1 MTGKSLK
8 HLRLFYDHSSQSSIF
23 AKKKKYRTDVGN
35 DKRPIVNYI
44 DKFKNQPG
52 IKVIKSRKNK
62 LLVLIMSLMKKFL
75 TKLGNYRENDT
86 AKWYFNKNSETNLR
100 DIPWYFYENVRFC
113 IENTSFP
120 SDLKVVNVTPTF
132 KKKSKTSNGVC

>member
-1 MTGKSLK
+1 MTGESLK

-23 AKKKKYRTDVGN
+23 AKKKYRTDVGN
-35 DKRPIVNYI
+35 DKGPIVNYI
-44 DKFKNQPG
+44 DKFKNQPS

-86 AKWYFNKNSETNLR
+86 AK
-100 DIPWYFYENVRFC
+100 
-113 IENTSFP
+113 
-120 SDLKVVNVTPTF
+120 
-132 KKKSKTSNGVC
+132 

>member
-1 MTGKSLK
+1 MTIVPSLQF
-8 HLRLFYDHSSQSSIF
+8 LP
-23 AKKKKYRTDVGN
+23 KKKYRADVGN

-44 DKFKNQPG
+44 EKFKNQPS

-86 AKWYFNKNSETNLR
+86 AK
-100 DIPWYFYENVRFC
+100 
-113 IENTSFP
+113 
-120 SDLKVVNVTPTF
+120 
-132 KKKSKTSNGVC
+132 